1 MRNPGTRVAV
11 LKSTTA
17 AAAHH
22 HHAHTSFLSLQT
34 SSQSF
39 YLLAHPPLIFPPS
52 LADRRRQ
59 ILRSIAYLT
68 SHSRSD
74 QAQRKATRRPGDQAI
89 ITNQR
94 HFEQGH
100 SNVAAALAHLTPFYQ
115 FTSLQISRA
124 GSSIFR
130 GRRKLHREP
139 RIITGITGYR
149 AL

>member
-1 MRNPGTRVAV
+1 MAMRNPGTRVAV

-100 SNVAAALAHLTPFYQ
+100 SNVAAAPAHLTPFINLRHSKYHG
-115 FTSLQISRA
+115 RA
-124 GSSIFR
+124 AQSSEA
-130 GRRKLHREP
+130 GESC
-139 RIITGITGYR
+139 TGN
-149 AL
+149 LV